1 MERAELMAMMAE
13 LSLSGMRT
21 AYDEVMRDG
30 LKRQRSAQQIL
41 GDLLAPEVAEKA
53 RSIRYQLGAA
63 RLPLAR
69 TLTEFDFTASP
80 VNEVLV
86 RDLHDGDF
94 LKTQRNA
101 VCIGGTG
108 TGKTHICIAI
118 TANCVRRGARFF
130 NLIDLVNRLEARAGR
145 AGRLADQL
153 TRVDLVVLDELG
165 YLPFSQSELL
175 FHLISK
181 LYSRTSVLI
190 NTNLGFAEW
199 PSVFGG
205 DAKMTAALLDRLT
218 HHCVSWKPE
227 TKAGGSKTAPDFP
240 SARALP
246 RGAHRSLPH
255 APLRRP

>member
-1 MERAELMAMMAE
+1 MVCALSRRLAMERAELMAMMAE

-21 AYDEVMRDG
+21 VYDEVMRDG

-41 GDLLAPEVAEKA
+41 GDLLAAEVAEKKA

-63 RLPLAR
+63 KLPLAK

-86 RDLHDGDF
+86 RDLHDGA
-94 LKTQRNA
+94 R
-101 VCIGGTG
+101 
-108 TGKTHICIAI
+108 
-118 TANCVRRGARFF
+118 ARFF
-130 NLIDLVNRLEARAGR
+130 NLIDLVNRLEAEARAGR

-165 YLPFSQSELL
+165 YLPFSQSGGQLL

-218 HHCVSWKPE
+218 HHCDILETGNESWRFKN
-227 TKAGGSKTAPDFP
+227 
-240 SARALP
+240 
-246 RGAHRSLPH
+246 RS
-255 APLRRP
+255 

>member
-1 MERAELMAMMAE
+1 M
-13 LSLSGMRT
+13 
-21 AYDEVMRDG
+21 
-30 LKRQRSAQQIL
+30 
-41 GDLLAPEVAEKA
+41 
-53 RSIRYQLGAA
+53 
-63 RLPLAR
+63 
-69 TLTEFDFTASP
+69 
-80 VNEVLV
+80 
-86 RDLHDGDF
+86 RDLHDGSF

-118 TANCVRRGARFF
+118 TANCVRRGARARFF
-130 NLIDLVNRLEARAGR
+130 NLIDLVNRLAAETRAGQ

-190 NTNLGFAEW
+190 NPNLGFAEW

-218 HHCVSWKPE
+218 HHCDILETGNESWRVKN
-227 TKAGGSKTAPDFP
+227 
-240 SARALP
+240 
-246 RGAHRSLPH
+246 RS
-255 APLRRP
+255 

>member
-1 MERAELMAMMAE
+1 M
-13 LSLSGMRT
+13 
-21 AYDEVMRDG
+21 
-30 LKRQRSAQQIL
+30 
-41 GDLLAPEVAEKA
+41 
-53 RSIRYQLGAA
+53 
-63 RLPLAR
+63 
-69 TLTEFDFTASP
+69 
-80 VNEVLV
+80 
-86 RDLHDGDF
+86 RDLHDGSF

-118 TANCVRRGARFF
+118 TANCVRRGARARFF
-130 NLIDLVNRLEARAGR
+130 NLIDLVNRLAAETRAGQ

-190 NTNLGFAEW
+190 NPNLGFAEW

-218 HHCVSWKPE
+218 HPCDILETGNESWRVKN
-227 TKAGGSKTAPDFP
+227 
-240 SARALP
+240 
-246 RGAHRSLPH
+246 RS
-255 APLRRP
+255 

>member
-1 MERAELMAMMAE
+1 MERADLMAMMAE

-21 AYDEVMRDG
+21 VYDEVMRDG

-41 GDLLAPEVAEKA
+41 GDLLAAEVAEKKA

-63 RLPLAR
+63 KLPLAR
-69 TLTEFDFTASP
+69 TEFEFTASP

-118 TANCVRRGARFF
+118 TANCVRRGARARFF
-130 NLIDLVNRLEARAGR
+130 NLIDLVNRLEAETRAGR

-181 LYSRTSVLI
+181 LYFRTSVLI

-218 HHCVSWKPE
+218 HHCDILETGNESWR
-227 TKAGGSKTAPDFP
+227 F
-240 SARALP
+240 RN
-246 RGAHRSLPH
+246 RS
-255 APLRRP
+255 

>member
-1 MERAELMAMMAE
+1 MERTDLMAMMAE
-13 LSLSGMRT
+13 LSLSGMRA

-30 LKRQRSAQQIL
+30 LKRQRLPQQIL
-41 GDLLAPEVAEKA
+41 GDLLAAEVAEKTA

-63 RLPLAR
+63 KLPLAR
-69 TLTEFDFTASP
+69 TLAEFDFSASP

-101 VCIGGTG
+101 VCVGGTG

-118 TANCVRRGARFF
+118 TANCVRRGARARFF
-130 NLIDLVNRLEARAGR
+130 NLIDLVNRLEAESRAGR

-165 YLPFSQSELL
+165 YLPFSQSGGQLL
-175 FHLISK
+175 FHLISR

-190 NTNLGFAEW
+190 TTNLSFAEW

-205 DAKMTAALLDRLT
+205 DAKMTTALLDRLT
-218 HHCVSWKPE
+218 HHCDILETGNESWRFKN
-227 TKAGGSKTAPDFP
+227 
-240 SARALP
+240 
-246 RGAHRSLPH
+246 RS
-255 APLRRP
+255 